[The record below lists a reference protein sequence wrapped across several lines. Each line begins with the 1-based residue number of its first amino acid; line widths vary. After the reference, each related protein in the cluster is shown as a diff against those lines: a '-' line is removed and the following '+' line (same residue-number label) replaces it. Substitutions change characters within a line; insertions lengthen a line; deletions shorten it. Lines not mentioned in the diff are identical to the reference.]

1 MKTLI
6 NLARRSYESLLASS
20 AALQSPFL
28 LLLRVYFFWQL
39 FLTGRGK
46 LANIGKVSEFFA
58 SLGIP
63 LPTLNAYFIGS
74 LECFG
79 SLLLI
84 IGLGS
89 QPLALLIVLSM
100 VVAYLTADFQAV
112 SNMFSDPDKFAKADP
127 FPFLLAAL
135 IVLLFG
141 AGRFSVDA
149 LIKWRFGRP
158 AAKRGLAT
166 DPNPASMKSRSVTG

>member
-1 MKTLI
+1 MNKPTNLLRRGHELLI
-6 NLARRSYESLLASS
+6 ASG

-28 LLLRVYFFWQL
+28 LGLRLYFFWQL
-39 FLTGRGK
+39 FLTGQGK

-84 IGLGS
+84 IGLAS
-89 QPLALLIVLSM
+89 RPLALLVLLSM
-100 VVAYLTADFQAV
+100 TVAYLTADFEAV
-112 SNMFSDPDKFAKADP
+112 SGIFSDPDKFVKADP
-127 FPFLLAAL
+127 FPFLLTAL
-135 IVLLFG
+135 IVFLFG
-141 AGRFSVDA
+141 PGRFSVDA
-149 LIKWRFGRP
+149 VLKWGSRKLADKRRP
-158 AAKRGLAT
+158 AKKWDAIEVG
-166 DPNPASMKSRSVTG
+166 PRST